1 MIYKVVPYGSA
12 WRAVGIWN
20 GQIVK
25 RYYTHNRSKALEK
38 IEYWK
43 ENV

>member
-20 GQIVK
+20 GEIVK
-25 RYYTHNRSKALEK
+25 KYYTHNRLKALEK
-38 IEYWK
+38 IKDW
-43 ENV
+43 ENGL